1 MALRVTVRGD
11 AEVMRA
17 LRQVPGNAQQ
27 ALVRRSNELAYNLLR
42 AQRRAARADGR
53 QAARAA
59 TTLRVDRGRTF
70 PTVTAGPHPLLF
82 GSEFGVK
89 RRFGWYAKRRYFRS
103 EPRQF
108 KPHRGSASY
117 WFFVTEVRFRPR
129 TQAAWRQAA
138 DDVIRQWGA

>member
-11 AEVMRA
+11 AEVIRA
-17 LRQVPGNAQQ
+17 LRQVPADGQR
-27 ALVRRSNELAYNLLR
+27 ALVRRSNELAYNLMR
-42 AQRRAARADGR
+42 AQGRAARADGR

-59 TTLRVDRGRTF
+59 GTLRVIRGRTF
-70 PTVTAGPHPLLF
+70 PTVTAGPHDLLF

-103 EPRQF
+103 RPRQF

-117 WFFVTEVRFRPR
+117 WFFATEERFRPR
-129 TQAAWRQAA
+129 TLAAWREAA